1 MATITLTFTAPLN
14 VSCQVGDTAYC
25 VNTTTTAGFTVNNT
39 SVTEIGTIT
48 RIQNP
53 TTTSPIV
60 TVDTQLPGTYDG
72 ASKFVLF
79 SKDNKA
85 NLSDLPGYYA
95 EVEMKNDA
103 TEAAE
108 IFAVGSEMFASSK

>member
-1 MATITLTFTAPLN
+1 MASITMTFAKN
-14 VSCQVGDTAYC
+14 IQDSVQVGDTAYYC
-25 VNTTTTAGFTVNNT
+25 TISSGIA
-39 SVTEIGTIT
+39 SSPIEIGEITAVTSTTIT
-48 RIQNP
+48 VTIAIGATRP
-53 TTTSPIV
+53 TTNDFIM
-60 TVDTQLPGTYDG
+60 
-72 ASKFVLF
+72 F

-103 TEAAE
+103 TDAAE

>member
-1 MATITLTFTAPLN
+1 M
-14 VSCQVGDTAYC
+14 
-25 VNTTTTAGFTVNNT
+25 
-39 SVTEIGTIT
+39 
-48 RIQNP
+48 
-53 TTTSPIV
+53 
-60 TVDTQLPGTYDG
+60 
-72 ASKFVLF
+72 F